1 MSLFELDSNSIES
14 KIKVRLAESFKEN
27 FNFKERFNGMPKSV
41 MEFNKSP
48 ELMSLIEG
56 DKSEL
61 NDVTQGK
68 AKNRGGGYAKEMKYS
83 TYNPDQAYFIIDYY
97 TKRGDIILDPFSG
110 RGTRPVITSLLERNY
125 IGYDT
130 SEETIN
136 HNRRLLMKLP
146 YLNATLIHGDG
157 TSLSGIKDRNIDAV
171 FTCPPYYDKEVY
183 SGEPGDLSHMKY
195 SEFDSRIDNMFQ
207 RLSQVVKYSNYK
219 TKEFHPVIITV
230 GTHRQGEKGFID
242 MEHVFTRLAESHG
255 FVLHD
260 KLITVN
266 RASGQA
272 FVFRRNYEYG
282 FLTKTHETTLVYL
295 IYNK

>member
-1 MSLFELDSNSIES
+1 MSLFELNNKDLDIRVKS
-14 KIKVRLAESFKEN
+14 RLAESFKED
-27 FNFKERFNGMPKSV
+27 FNFKARFNGIPKSV

-48 ELMSLIEG
+48 ELMDLIEG
-56 DKSEL
+56 DKTEL

-68 AKNRGGGYAKEMKYS
+68 AKKRGGGYASDMKYS

-97 TKRGDIILDPFSG
+97 TKRGDTILDPFSG
-110 RGTRPVITSLLERNY
+110 RGTRPVISSLLERNY

-130 SEETIN
+130 SKETLN
-136 HNRRLLMKLP
+136 HNRRLLTKLP
-146 YLNATLIHGDG
+146 YSNATLIHGDG
-157 TSLSGIKDRNIDAV
+157 TSLSDIQDRQIDAV

-183 SGEPGDLSHMKY
+183 SGEQGDLSHMNY
-195 SEFDSRIDNMFQ
+195 TDFDNRINHMFS
-207 RLSQVVKYSNYK
+207 RLSKIVKFSDYK
-219 TKEFHPVIITV
+219 NQEFHPVIITV
-230 GTHRQGEKGFID
+230 GTHRQGNKGVID
-242 MEHVFTRLAESHG
+242 MEHVFTRMAEDNG

-295 IYNK
+295 LYNK